1 MIIRRHSNARM
12 SKIVVHNQTV
22 YLCGQVANS
31 RGAGIKL
38 QTEETLEKIDD
49 LLAEAGSDKDHILLT
64 TIYLKDM
71 DDFTSMN
78 EVWES
83 WTSQGLAP
91 ARACVRAEMA
101 SPELLVEMSV
111 IAAVKN

>member
-1 MIIRRHSNARM
+1 MIIRKHSNARM
-12 SKIVVHNQTV
+12 SKIVIHNQTV

-49 LLAEAGSDKDHILLT
+49 LLAEADSDKDHILST

-71 DDFTSMN
+71 DDFSSMN

-83 WTSQGLAP
+83 WTSHGLAP
-91 ARACVRAEMA
+91 ARACVKAEMA

-111 IAAVKN
+111 IAAVKG